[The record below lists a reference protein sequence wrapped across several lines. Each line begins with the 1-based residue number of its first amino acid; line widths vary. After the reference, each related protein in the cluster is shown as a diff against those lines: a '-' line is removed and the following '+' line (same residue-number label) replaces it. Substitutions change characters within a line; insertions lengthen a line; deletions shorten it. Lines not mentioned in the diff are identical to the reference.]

1 MSEPFG
7 TARCP
12 SRARSRQDSGARKW
26 IHLDPVGGVAGDMFI
41 AACIDAWPE
50 MADEMMRL
58 KTALDTP
65 QDLVV
70 EILPHNDGVLTGRRF
85 VVREPGDRHHRHV
98 TFADLRALIE
108 ASRLP
113 TAVQHR
119 AVDIF
124 ARLAEAEAQVHGKP
138 IEAVTFHEVG
148 QWDSVVDVCGA
159 ALAIEALGPARWTV
173 GSLPIGGGRV
183 KSAHGPLPVPA
194 PATTILLQGMVMH
207 GDGIGGERVT
217 PTGAAILSHLQP
229 DYLAVTPPLRLQ
241 RCGTAFGSRRLEGI
255 SNILRIIAFE
265 ETAFCEPASVVGRL
279 ETIAVLSFEI
289 DDQTPED
296 LALGLE
302 SLRAVDGVLDV
313 IQVPAFGKKGRLT
326 THVQVLARSDQ
337 VSTVTKVCFNETTTL
352 GVRLQ
357 EVRRAVLDRSCKN
370 VYDDG
375 AATQV
380 KVVTRPGGHRT
391 AKAEIDDLAQTTGGH
406 ARRQARR
413 ARAEAVVAKRTKAK
427 RKGK

>member
-65 QDLVV
+65 QDLVI

-229 DYLAVTPPLRLQ
+229 DYLAVTPPTAPATIA
-241 RCGTAFGSRRLEGI
+241 CTAFGSRRLEGI
-255 SNILRIIAFE
+255 SNIVEDRLAIRRRPRSASRPVSWDEARDDRRSGVSRSTTRRPRISRSALSHFSGGGRRSRRHSGPRLRE
-265 ETAFCEPASVVGRL
+265 ERVE
-279 ETIAVLSFEI
+279 
-289 DDQTPED
+289 
-296 LALGLE
+296 
-302 SLRAVDGVLDV
+302 
-313 IQVPAFGKKGRLT
+313 LT

-352 GVRLQ
+352 GVRTFASLSG
-357 EVRRAVLDRSCKN
+357 VPS
-370 VYDDG
+370 
-375 AATQV
+375 
-380 KVVTRPGGHRT
+380 
-391 AKAEIDDLAQTTGGH
+391 
-406 ARRQARR
+406 
-413 ARAEAVVAKRTKAK
+413 
-427 RKGK
+427 